1 MEAFEAS
8 HLQGPVSKT
17 ILMSHSSLPLIF
29 LHIFVSST
37 DGLEHSLVA
46 AAAAAAS
53 AATAMHLARE
63 SINNYSIPKDS
74 VSLTREHVLADASFL
89 GL

>member
-46 AAAAAAS
+46 AAAAS